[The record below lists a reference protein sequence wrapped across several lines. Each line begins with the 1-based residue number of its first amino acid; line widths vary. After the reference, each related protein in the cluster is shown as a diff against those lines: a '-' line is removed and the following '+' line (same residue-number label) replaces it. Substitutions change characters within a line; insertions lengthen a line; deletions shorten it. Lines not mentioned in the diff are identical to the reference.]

1 MTSLTNVSF
10 IDILIIVIYLIG
22 IIWWGLKNARN
33 KSSTDYFLAGRN
45 MGWVMVGL
53 SLFSASISTSTLIG
67 HSGATFKYG
76 LVIFNYNLVSVLVLV
91 FFAWIFLPFY
101 IKSGIF
107 TMPEFLERRFDAR
120 SKYYFSS
127 ISIFGGIFMDIAA
140 TLYGSAMIFSIIF
153 PNVSIQMA
161 VIFSAVIVA
170 SYTIPGGL
178 SSVIKT
184 EVIQAIV
191 LIIGSMILAFFAWQ
205 NVGSWDLL
213 AQRFADTTR
222 LHLIRGLDDP
232 AVPWP
237 AMILAIPI
245 LGFYFWGNN
254 QQLVQ
259 RVLSA
264 KSVDNGRK
272 GVLLTGFLTMF
283 TLYLIFIPSLRAL
296 VAFPDTN
303 PADGI
308 YPKMVTTWMPVGL
321 LGIML
326 AAMISALTASLS
338 GCLNSLSTLFT
349 MDFYRKI
356 NPKADSKILVRV
368 GQISAV
374 IILVIGAIWA
384 PNIQKFGTL
393 VNYYQ
398 QLLSYVGPPVVAAF
412 MLGLFWKRANATG
425 VFTGLLSTI
434 AIALFMMF
442 FGLNH
447 TFLGRMHF
455 LYMAPVNFVL
465 SMTIMII
472 VSLFTE
478 KPPKEKTEGYTLTSE
493 FFKEES
499 AAFKSVKWYKD
510 FRLWSLLLVVFCFV
524 IMFLYR

>member
-1 MTSLTNVSF
+1 
-10 IDILIIVIYLIG
+10 
-22 IIWWGLKNARN
+22 
-33 KSSTDYFLAGRN
+33 
-45 MGWVMVGL
+45 
-53 SLFSASISTSTLIG
+53 
-67 HSGATFKYG
+67 
-76 LVIFNYNLVSVLVLV
+76 
-91 FFAWIFLPFY
+91 
-101 IKSGIF
+101 
-107 TMPEFLERRFDAR
+107 MPEFLERRFDSR
-120 SKYYFSS
+120 SKFYYST
-127 ISIFGGIFMDIAA
+127 ISILGGTFMDIAA

-153 PNVSIQMA
+153 PNISIQMA

-205 NVGSWDLL
+205 NIGSWDVL

-283 TLYLIFIPSLRAL
+283 TLYLIFIPALRAL

-303 PADGI
+303 PPDGI

-356 NPKADSKILVRV
+356 NPNADSKKLVRV

-384 PNIQKFGTL
+384 PYIQKFGTL

-425 VFTGLLSTI
+425 IFIGLLSTI
-434 AIALFMMF
+434 ALALFMMF
-442 FGLNH
+442 FGLKH
-447 TFLGRMHF
+447 TFLGSMHF
-455 LYMAPVNFVL
+455 LYIAPVNFVL

-472 VSLFTE
+472 VSLFTK
-478 KPPKEKTEGYTLTSE
+478 KPPKEKTEGYTLTKE

-499 AAFKSVKWYKD
+499 ATFKTVKWYRD
-510 FRLWSLLLVVFCFV
+510 FRFWAVMLVLFCFT
-524 IMFLYR
+524 IMFFYR